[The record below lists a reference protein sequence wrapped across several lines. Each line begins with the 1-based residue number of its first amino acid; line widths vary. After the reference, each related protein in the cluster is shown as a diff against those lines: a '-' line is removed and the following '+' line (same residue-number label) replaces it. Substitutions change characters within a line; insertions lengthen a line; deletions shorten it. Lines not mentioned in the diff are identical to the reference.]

1 MTTVGIVFAPTL
13 NIPAPLISLFVME
26 NDRVFGTPIDITTPV
41 SPYPVDTPLSG
52 VTPESVRSPRYKPSN
67 DFSIANY
74 NQTGF
79 FQQSA
84 PPSRDGYDTGIPPS
98 QSSNKENGSTSY
110 HDRFSTSNGNR
121 TTQSGHSMSKQAKR
135 DSNTLYMGLNVGSMS
150 LREAPLSRLREAENN
165 E

>member
-52 VTPESVRSPRYKPSN
+52 VTPESVRSPRYKASN
-67 DFSIANY
+67 DFPTPNY

-84 PPSRDGYDTGIPPS
+84 PPSRDGYETGTPPS

-121 TTQSGHSMSKQAKR
+121 ATQAGHSMSKQAKR